1 MRVILGV
8 PNADLA
14 EDARSLWREL
24 KTIASPFPF
33 ECSDDDLQVLW
44 EQTGCD
50 IEVPSHVEAMAS
62 WRHRTNSARICL
74 SSQFF
79 DKSHDLQLGHRTR
92 SLEPFEEF
100 HRLVMAEF
108 GLTMIPNGPAR
119 DEVLLRR
126 DSSTVA
132 IGTCAMATQRL
143 GS

>member
-50 IEVPSHVEAMAS
+50 IEVPSLF
-62 WRHRTNSARICL
+62 RHGELATP
-74 SSQFF
+74 
-79 DKSHDLQLGHRTR
+79 DELGGGG
-92 SLEPFEEF
+92 EF
-100 HRLVMAEF
+100 AGVA
-108 GLTMIPNGPAR
+108 N
-119 DEVLLRR
+119 
-126 DSSTVA
+126 SSTSHM
-132 IGTCAMATQRL
+132 TCNWDALAR
-143 GS
+143 SPSH